1 MIYLILSVLSS
12 VIIFVVFKI
21 FSKYSVNT
29 FHAIVVNYV
38 VACASG
44 VTAYEN
50 SIKVTEISSYEW
62 FYLSL
67 ALGSLFIIV
76 FNLMALTTQ
85 RSGLSVV
92 SVATKMSVV
101 IPIIFGLVYYKESFG
116 AIKIA
121 GVFLALIAVYLSS
134 TKTKDGLTVSR
145 KDFIFPLLVFIGS
158 GIIDTSLKFL
168 ENSFVAE
175 NDVPLFSAT
184 IFGAAACIGIMVIIF
199 QAIKGDFSFQLK
211 NIVGGIVLGIPNYF
225 SIYFLVK
232 ALRSD
237 LLDSSGIFTI
247 NNVAVVMVSTFFGIL
262 FFKEKLSTSN
272 WLGMFL
278 AVISIFLV
286 TLAGF

>member
-21 FSKYSVNT
+21 FSKYNVNT

-134 TKTKDGLTVSR
+134 TKTKNGLTVSR

-272 WLGMFL
+272 WFGMFL

>member
-1 MIYLILSVLSS
+1 LIYLILSVLSS

-21 FSKYSVNT
+21 FSKYNVNT

-184 IFGAAACIGIMVIIF
+184 IFGAAACIGIIVIIF

-272 WLGMFL
+272 WFGMFL

>member
-21 FSKYSVNT
+21 FSKYNVNT

-134 TKTKDGLTVSR
+134 TKTKNGLTVSR

-184 IFGAAACIGIMVIIF
+184 IFGAAACIGIIVIIF

-272 WLGMFL
+272 WFGMFL

>member
-1 MIYLILSVLSS
+1 
-12 VIIFVVFKI
+12 
-21 FSKYSVNT
+21 
-29 FHAIVVNYV
+29 
-38 VACASG
+38 
-44 VTAYEN
+44 
-50 SIKVTEISSYEW
+50 
-62 FYLSL
+62 
-67 ALGSLFIIV
+67 
-76 FNLMALTTQ
+76 MALTTQ

-92 SVATKMSVV
+92 SVETKMSVV

-134 TKTKDGLTVSR
+134 TKTKDGLTVNR

-184 IFGAAACIGIMVIIF
+184 IFGAAACIGIIVIIF

-272 WLGMFL
+272 WFGMFL

>member
-21 FSKYSVNT
+21 FSKYNVNT
-29 FHAIVVNYV
+29 FHAIVVNYL

-134 TKTKDGLTVSR
+134 TKTKDGLTVNR

-184 IFGAAACIGIMVIIF
+184 IFGAAACIGIIVIIF

-272 WLGMFL
+272 WFGMFL